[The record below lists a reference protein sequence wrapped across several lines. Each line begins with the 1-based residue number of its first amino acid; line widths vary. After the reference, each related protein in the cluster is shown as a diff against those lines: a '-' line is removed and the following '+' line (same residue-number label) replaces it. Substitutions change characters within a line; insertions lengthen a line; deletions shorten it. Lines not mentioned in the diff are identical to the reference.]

1 MKRIVSRPFYELAFA
16 ILGAVV
22 ILTVLPIFWPA
33 ARVIYDPV
41 LLSVIFGLLS
51 LAVSMILFGLIGDSN
66 ALVNAQAPYGLSVQV
81 TGSAAGFLV
90 FFYLLSQGL
99 TPYSDLVI
107 YLYKDRATLI
117 QQGDGPVEVTLAG
130 KVRRSDVASNGQ
142 VTFSFL
148 PKTEDRRVLLSGSQ
162 WTIETIEPRACVSA
176 EGLVLSNCDKVD
188 VRVVRAKRCLASAQV
203 VVTESSLTTTNLEI
217 VLSSLRDELQ
227 RSMPDT
233 PIALRFSDKLLSDAV
248 HKTKFQINRRD
259 GTPKNAC
266 GHLNLISDAF
276 NRSKNKNLL
285 FISTSCSAIYVS
297 LASEEVSKEYS
308 SCAK

>member
-1 MKRIVSRPFYELAFA
+1 MKRIVSRQFYVLAFA
-16 ILGAVV
+16 ILGSVV
-22 ILTVLPIFWPA
+22 ILTTLPIVWPA
-33 ARVIYDPV
+33 ARAIYDPAV
-41 LLSVIFGLLS
+41 LSVIFALLS

-66 ALVNAQAPYGLSVQV
+66 ALVKAQAPNGFSLQMA
-81 TGSAAGFLV
+81 GSAAGFAV
-90 FFYLLSQGL
+90 FFYLLSRGL

-107 YLYKDRATLI
+107 YLYKDRATLV

-130 KVRRSDVASNGQ
+130 KVRRSDYASNGQ

-162 WTIETIEPRACVSA
+162 WTIEAIEPQACVNA
-176 EGLVLSNCDKVD
+176 EGLILSSCDKVD
-188 VRVVRAKRCLASAQV
+188 VRVARATRCLASAQV
-203 VVTESSLTTTNLEI
+203 VVTDSSPTDTNLEI
-217 VLSSLRDELQ
+217 VLSNLRDELQ

-233 PIALRFSDKLLSDAV
+233 PVALRLSDKILSGAM
-248 HKTKFQINRRD
+248 HRTKFQINRRD
-259 GTPKNAC
+259 GTAKNAC

-285 FISTSCSAIYVS
+285 SVSTSCSGIYVS
-297 LASEEVSKEYS
+297 LAGEEVSKEYS